1 MNTSTYD
8 NTFLNSLFTSEEY
21 EFINRMDSDVKK
33 IEESLKKEEV
43 YRNLIVTYINT
54 LNDMAT
60 SNKSSNIVTA
70 IDDSKEHFQIVND
83 NIKNLNM
90 YRESF
95 ENIKRQIMDFLIKI
109 DSSSDNVSENTFKD
123 EISKLKLNIS
133 IFTIDSQNIENE
145 VKNNDNKIEAFLS
158 KNNITSSVEFEY
170 KKPTIENTNEDNQE
184 TDNPNS
190 YIARNN
196 NTLLV
201 SEILKKVLLPYSEK
215 EILEYLKQYPNQY
228 KSFEDVVRK
237 EYIVPIDIYIKHPV
251 IARFRESYSLI
262 RDKEA
267 MSILDAFKFAMDM
280 MFRYDINP
288 AIIAACKSKLQLEK
302 YLDCLSQKKLSDFTD
317 FEIKFEITPL

>member
-133 IFTIDSQNIENE
+133 IFTIDSQNIETE
-145 VKNNDNKIEAFLS
+145 VKNNDNKIEEFLS

-184 TDNPNS
+184 SDNQNS